1 LENSEL
7 TYEKK
12 HELNLGLDFGLF
24 DDRINVSFDMYS
36 RKNFDEIGPVI
47 TEGSGGKVMRYAN
60 QADMKSHGQE
70 LSVSST
76 NIRTKNFS
84 WATNFIYSYNT
95 TEVTRLT
102 NHSQVMDLIQ
112 GTGYG
117 VEGYP
122 ARALFSIPFKGLNE
136 DGMPTFLNEKGVV
149 TVDDI
154 NFQER
159 NNIGYLKYEG
169 STDPKYVGSLGNTFK
184 YKGFSLN
191 FFITYSFGNVVRMD
205 PVFKAQYSD
214 LSAMTKEFKNRWVV
228 SGDEKYTDVPVILS
242 YRQYY
247 TDKQLRYAYNAYN
260 YSTARIAKGDFIRMK
275 EITLGYDFNRS
286 WLSKT
291 PFSSLSLKLQATN
304 LFLFYADKK
313 LNGQD
318 PEFVN
323 TGGVAA
329 PLPRQFTLT
338 LRVGF

>member
-1 LENSEL
+1 
-7 TYEKK
+7 
-12 HELNLGLDFGLF
+12 LDFGLF

-136 DGMPTFLNEKGVV
+136 DGMPTFLNEKG
-149 TVDDI
+149 
-154 NFQER
+154 
-159 NNIGYLKYEG
+159 
-169 STDPKYVGSLGNTFK
+169 
-184 YKGFSLN
+184 
-191 FFITYSFGNVVRMD
+191 
-205 PVFKAQYSD
+205 
-214 LSAMTKEFKNRWVV
+214 
-228 SGDEKYTDVPVILS
+228 
-242 YRQYY
+242 
-247 TDKQLRYAYNAYN
+247 
-260 YSTARIAKGDFIRMK
+260 
-275 EITLGYDFNRS
+275 
-286 WLSKT
+286 
-291 PFSSLSLKLQATN
+291 
-304 LFLFYADKK
+304 
-313 LNGQD
+313 
-318 PEFVN
+318 
-323 TGGVAA
+323 
-329 PLPRQFTLT
+329 
-338 LRVGF
+338 